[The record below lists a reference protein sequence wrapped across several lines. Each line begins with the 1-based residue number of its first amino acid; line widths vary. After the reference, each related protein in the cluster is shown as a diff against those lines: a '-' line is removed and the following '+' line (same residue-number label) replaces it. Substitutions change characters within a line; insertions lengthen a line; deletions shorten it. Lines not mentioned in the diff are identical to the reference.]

1 MRGPSRFASR
11 ISGFVLTSHFPLLT
25 SRFYTHGVTNAITA
39 VVVVILTVIEDDL
52 CVLLIRRSG
61 EPFAEYWALPG
72 GLLPAEE
79 SLDRAAARKLLEET
93 GVQDVY
99 LEQLYTFGELSRGVG
114 VTTETQRA
122 QRSSGDRG
130 RGRGGKDAGAA
141 RRAARGAG
149 HLTPQP
155 PLHDVERGSSARGIA
170 VTYFAL
176 VQHEQVRLR
185 ESETWQPAWHNAH
198 TLPALAFDN
207 NRVVEYAIRR
217 LRAKLDYTNVAYSLL
232 PRTFTLSELQQVY
245 EAILDRPLDKRN
257 FRRRMLSLGIIK
269 AAGGTRMEG
278 AHRPAGL
285 YTFTKREPV
294 VV

>member
-1 MRGPSRFASR
+1 M
-11 ISGFVLTSHFPLLT
+11 
-25 SRFYTHGVTNAITA
+25 TNPIVA
-39 VVVVILTVIEDDL
+39 VVVVILTVVEDDL

-61 EPFAEYWALPG
+61 EPFADYWALPG
-72 GLLPAEE
+72 GLLPPEE

-99 LEQLYTFGELSRGVG
+99 LEQLYTFGELSRGAG
-114 VTTETQRA
+114 FTTETQGA

-130 RGRGGKDAGAA
+130 RGRVRKNAA
-141 RRAARGAG
+141 ASGRTEPIT
-149 HLTPQP
+149 HNLQP
-155 PLHDVERGSSARGIA
+155 TTSPRGIA

-185 ESETWQPAWHNAH
+185 ESETWRPAWHNAH
-198 TLPALAFDN
+198 TLPVLAFDN

-245 EAILDRPLDKRN
+245 EAILDHPLDKRN

-278 AHRPAGL
+278 AHRPAQL